1 MATGGPHPSF
11 PTSILKYHLLSSADL
26 DALAQH
32 YHQTPQPSYYTG
44 QYPRQVPSWEGKE
57 VDIEVKRRRFGRFIG
72 MRECETPTRANMG
85 IGIDDTTEEGLKR
98 KMQKEWEEVIKRSR
112 GDDEEALRR
121 KAGGFW

>member
-1 MATGGPHPSF
+1 
-11 PTSILKYHLLSSADL
+11 
-26 DALAQH
+26 
-32 YHQTPQPSYYTG
+32 
-44 QYPRQVPSWEGKE
+44 
-57 VDIEVKRRRFGRFIG
+57 
-72 MRECETPTRANMG
+72 MG